1 MSSCSQPQGQRR
13 QGESNLTLLTRTVV
27 CPEMEVSMAGSKDEK
42 GNKLA
47 GRRIAILATKGVEEV
62 ELSKPK
68 KALEDA
74 GAKVD
79 VIAPQSGIKGGK
91 IRAWDM
97 TDWGDD
103 IEVDVVLSDAN
114 SGDYDALH
122 LPGGVMN
129 PDYLRMEPAVVEFIQ
144 SFVREHK
151 PIAAICHAP
160 WTLIEADAVRGH
172 TMTSWPS
179 LKTDLRNAGAEWVDR
194 EVVQDNGLVTS
205 RKPDDLP
212 AYNREMI
219 DLFSRSTTRHA
230 AA

>member
-1 MSSCSQPQGQRR
+1 MASVNNDDRSS
-13 QGESNLTLLTRTVV
+13 L
-27 CPEMEVSMAGSKDEK
+27 K
-42 GNKLA
+42 

-62 ELSKPK
+62 ELTKPK
-68 KALEDA
+68 KALEEA
-74 GAKVD
+74 GARVD
-79 VIAPQSGIKGGK
+79 VIAPQSGIKNGK

-103 IEVDVVLSDAN
+103 IPVDVMLSEAN

-129 PDYLRMEPAVVEFIQ
+129 PDHLRLEPTAIDFVR
-144 SFVREHK
+144 SFVRDSK
-151 PIAAICHAP
+151 PIAAICHAA
-160 WTLIEADAVRGH
+160 WTLIDAGGVRGH

-179 LKTDLRNAGAEWVDR
+179 LQTDLRNAGAEWVDR

-205 RKPDDLP
+205 RKPDDIP
-212 AYNREMI
+212 AYNRAMI
-219 DLFSRSTTRHA
+219 DLFSRGAVHNA

>member
-1 MSSCSQPQGQRR
+1 
-13 QGESNLTLLTRTVV
+13 
-27 CPEMEVSMAGSKDEK
+27 MAGYNNEL
-42 GNKLA
+42 N

-62 ELSKPK
+62 ELTKPK

-91 IRAWDM
+91 IKAWDM

-103 IEVDVVLSDAN
+103 IQVDVVLSEAK

-129 PDYLRMEPAVVEFIQ
+129 PDHLRLEPAAIEFIR

-151 PIAAICHAP
+151 PIAAICHAA
-160 WTLIEADAVRGH
+160 WTLIDADGVRGH

-179 LKTDLRNAGAEWVDR
+179 LQTDLRNAGAEWVDR

-205 RKPDDLP
+205 RKPDDIP
-212 AYNREMI
+212 AYNKAMI
-219 DLFSRSTTRHA
+219 DLFGRDSAHHA